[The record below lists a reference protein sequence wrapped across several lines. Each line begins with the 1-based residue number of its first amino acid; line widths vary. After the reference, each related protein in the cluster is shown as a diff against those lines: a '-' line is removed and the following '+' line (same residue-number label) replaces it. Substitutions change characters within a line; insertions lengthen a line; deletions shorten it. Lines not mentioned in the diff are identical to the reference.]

1 MEYTL
6 ELRRQFTV
14 SSAHM
19 QGRHHSMAEGAP
31 PCMQDQT
38 GIPDKSDTM
47 VFLLLH
53 ARPVAAMQ

>member
-1 MEYTL
+1 
-6 ELRRQFTV
+6 
-14 SSAHM
+14 
-19 QGRHHSMAEGAP
+19 MAEGAP
-31 PCMQDQT
+31 PCMQEQT